1 MFSQRSLIILGPHIL
16 HLGPWDPQEFVELVW
31 NRFGIWTSV
40 FGNFLARYQ
49 TFQYSMLSRF
59 QGPEGSDLLIVPLF
73 VQFEMPSVG
82 NTDFDN
88 TILDQR
94 SLGAPSDGFG
104 LKIIRRLD
112 LASTLLL
119 IRCWSI
125 QRANGQ
131 YRDHLIGQLTIG
143 AEDLRSGGR

>member
-1 MFSQRSLIILGPHIL
+1 
-16 HLGPWDPQEFVELVW
+16 
-31 NRFGIWTSV
+31 
-40 FGNFLARYQ
+40 
-49 TFQYSMLSRF
+49 MLLRF

-73 VQFEMPSVG
+73 VQFEMTSVG

-112 LASTLLL
+112 LARTFLL

-125 QRANGQ
+125 QRSNGQ
-131 YRDHLIGQLTIG
+131 YRDHILDQRTN
-143 AEDLRSGGR
+143 